1 MIARTTGVIGNNNK
15 EEEEE
20 EEEEKGYLGF
30 LGHVKVTQSRLV
42 EKEGK

>member
-15 EEEEE
+15 EEEE